1 VQHSSPKK
9 ICGDRGEKEESDKV
23 RKSKVMREVLRKVS
37 PISEEIALLKDDIVK
52 VKEESKEIK
61 AKLKA
66 LEEK

>member
-1 VQHSSPKK
+1 MQHSSPKK